1 MRFQLGEG
9 LTWGTVKLGIDSFIY
24 PASTFGLLYML
35 EERRRGTEG
44 DLYIIGETNCE
55 SLMLKSKMS
64 VFALKKSLRTHVIL
78 LRKIYLTKVFNFW

>member
-1 MRFQLGEG
+1 M
-9 LTWGTVKLGIDSFIY
+9 KLCVDSSTY
-24 PASTFGLLYML
+24 PASTFWSALFTPPLHSGLLYML
-35 EERRRGTEG
+35 EERRRETEG
-44 DLYIIGETNCE
+44 DLYIIVETNCE